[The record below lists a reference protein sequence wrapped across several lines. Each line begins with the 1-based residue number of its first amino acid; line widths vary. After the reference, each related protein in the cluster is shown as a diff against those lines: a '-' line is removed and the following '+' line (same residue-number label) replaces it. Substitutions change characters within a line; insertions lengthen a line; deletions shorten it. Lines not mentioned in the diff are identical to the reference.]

1 MTGLRQISFDIINIF
16 AQYSNYKN
24 KDIHTILQK
33 QLQLS
38 TQTIELLILF
48 LFFCSGFSGLIYESI
63 WTHYLKLIFGH
74 AAYAQSLVLSIFM
87 GGLAIGAYIV
97 SFQTPKIKKPL
108 LTYAIIEAII
118 GLFALFFHDFFIF
131 SNNILFNQLAPNI
144 DSSFIFTFLK
154 WSLGILLI
162 LPQSIL
168 LGTTFPLISNALL
181 KLSPQ
186 LPGKKISLLY
196 FNNSFGAAIGA
207 LASGFYLIQLYGLP
221 GTMLTA
227 GLINIF
233 IALAVLLII
242 KYVPS
247 NNTKQKSY
255 QIINR
260 DRFYYLML
268 AAAFFTGVASFFYE
282 IAWIR
287 MLTLVLGATTHAFE
301 LMISAFILGLALGS
315 LWIKKRIDNFKS
327 PVTVLAYVQLLMATF
342 AFFTIISYD
351 VLFDIMEF
359 VFKGINRNKEG
370 YNFYILINHA
380 LALVI
385 MLPASIFAGMTLPL
399 ITHILLRRQSNKK
412 IIGYVYALNT
422 LGAIVGIVIA
432 MNFLLPLIG
441 TKGLVSLGG
450 LVDICIGL
458 SLLGYLFY
466 KTPNSKLKL
475 QFFLAGI
482 ISFAIFHGT
491 YNSNSFDPLKTSAG
505 VFRTGVAEFEDNTK
519 ILFHKDGKLSTVDI
533 IQDES
538 GYTIISNNGK
548 PDAGIKLYDA
558 IGGADEV
565 TMILAGALPLSI
577 NPNIKNV
584 ANIGMGSGQT
594 VQTLLSYPNITHVD
608 TIEIEK
614 SVIEALPF
622 FERHS
627 QLPRYDKR
635 NHIIIDDA
643 KTFFASSKTKYDL
656 IISEPP
662 NLWVSG
668 VSSLF
673 TTEFYSQIKKKLNHD
688 GIFAQWIHL
697 YEINIKTVA
706 SIFNALS
713 NNFGGYRLYNTDDG
727 NILIIATDKPI
738 SSPLTNTFLS
748 SPKAQ
753 QLLQRIQINSID
765 AFHARYLGNKKL
777 LEPLFKSFSTE
788 IASDYYPSITYDAA
802 KSLFLNDS
810 ATSLISLHNY
820 PLPINKILSN
830 LVPNKTYDT
839 QNEKFFNKTTNINI
853 AKSILNE
860 FIHNKHF
867 NNNYYTQQLR
877 FSLKLLSI
885 YLYSCSDKN
894 IDYKVNSD
902 IIIESVHKLA
912 VTTTAYLGKEDLEK
926 LWRLIGK
933 APCYKKITGEAKSW
947 LTLHKAFAKQNFK
960 EALKI
965 SERLFK
971 TQKSINNFKLREY
984 LFSGVLISAIK
995 TNNAKFALTFWQQY
1009 SKTIFKFQK
1018 DVPMSLRLLH
1028 AHIKN
1033 ALEHTEQDLK

>member
-1 MTGLRQISFDIINIF
+1 M
-16 AQYSNYKN
+16 
-24 KDIHTILQK
+24 QK
-33 QLQLS
+33 KLQLS
-38 TQTIELLILF
+38 TRTIELLILF

-87 GGLAIGAYIV
+87 GGLAIGAYLV
-97 SFQTPKIKKPL
+97 SFLSPKIKNPL
-108 LTYAIIEAII
+108 LAYAIIEATI

-131 SNNILFNQLAPNI
+131 SNDILFEQLVQNVDPV
-144 DSSFIFTFLK
+144 FITGLK

-181 KLSPQ
+181 NLSPQ

-207 LASGFYLIQLYGLP
+207 LVSGFYLIQIYGLP

-227 GLINIF
+227 GIINIL
-233 IALAVLLII
+233 IAFAVILII
-242 KYVPS
+242 KQAPA
-247 NNTKQKSY
+247 NNAQQESS

-268 AAAFFTGVASFFYE
+268 GAAFFTGVASFFYE

-359 VFKGINRNKEG
+359 VFKSINRNKEG
-370 YNFYILINHA
+370 YNFFILINHA
-380 LALVI
+380 LALTI

-399 ITHILLRRQSNKK
+399 ITHILLKRQSNKK
-412 IIGYVYALNT
+412 VIGYVYALNT
-422 LGAIVGIVIA
+422 LGAIAGVVIA
-432 MNFLLPLIG
+432 MNFLLPLVG

-458 SLLGYLFY
+458 TLLGYLFY
-466 KTPNSKLKL
+466 KTPCNKLKL

-482 ISFAIFHGT
+482 ISFSVFHLT

-505 VFRTGVAEFEDNTK
+505 VFRTGVAKFNENTK

-533 IQDES
+533 IQEES

-548 PDAGIKLYDA
+548 PDAGVKLYGS

-565 TMILAGALPLSI
+565 TMILAGALPLAI

-622 FERHS
+622 FEKYS

-635 NHIIIDDA
+635 SHIIIDDA

-673 TTEFYSQIKKKLNHD
+673 TTEFYSQIKKKLNHE

-697 YEINIKTVA
+697 YEINIKTVS

-713 NNFGGYRLYNTDDG
+713 NNFDDYRLYNTDNG
-727 NILIIATDKPI
+727 NILIIATDKP
-738 SSPLTNTFLS
+738 SNHPLSNTFAS
-748 SPKAQ
+748 NPKAQ

-765 AFHARYLGNKKL
+765 AFYARYLGNKKL
-777 LEPLFKSFSTE
+777 LDPLFTSFSTE

-802 KSLFLNDS
+802 KSFFLKDS
-810 ATSLISLHNY
+810 ATSLVSLHYY
-820 PLPINKILSN
+820 PLPINQLLMSSN
-830 LVPNKTYDT
+830 PNKSLNTL
-839 QNEKFFNKTTNINI
+839 NENFFKKSININI
-853 AKSILNE
+853 AKSILKD
-860 FIHNKHF
+860 FTHDHLFTNKQ
-867 NNNYYTQQLR
+867 YTQKLR
-877 FSLKLLSI
+877 YLLKLFSKEINTCTFKNQKYSI
-885 YLYSCSDKN
+885 DSN
-894 IDYKVNSD
+894 
-902 IIIESVHKLA
+902 IIIESSYQLA
-912 VTTTAYLGKEDLEK
+912 STTTPYLRKKDLK
-926 LWRLIGK
+926 LLWKAILT
-933 APCYKKITGEAKSW
+933 APCYKNATDVAKEW
-947 LTLHKAFAKQNFK
+947 LNLHKEIATHDFK
-960 EALKI
+960 HALKTSI
-965 SERLFK
+965 HLFK
-971 TQKSINNFKLREY
+971 SQRNFIGPKLKEY
-984 LFSGVLISAIK
+984 LFSSMLISAIK
-995 TNNAKFALTFWQQY
+995 TNNKEMALKFWQKY
-1009 SKTIFKFQK
+1009 SSLIFKSAE
-1018 DVPMSLRLLH
+1018 DVPMSLRLLY
-1028 AHIKN
+1028 AHVKI
-1033 ALEHTEQDLK
+1033 